1 MSNNELTTTILS
13 RLEASG
19 LVDYDQRSA
28 LGLAYNWTKEHKL
41 FVPTAHEAYMKRD
54 ALANEIIQLLQDSPD
69 DDHREALAEARQVI
83 NEPFKRN
90 DFVGT
95 AKYKEWKRSRNE
107 SSNGAEK

>member
-41 FVPTAHEAYMKRD
+41 FVPTVHEAYLKRD
-54 ALANEIIQLLQDSPD
+54 ALAIGIIEDLQRFPD
-69 DDHREALAEARQVI
+69 GDHRAALAEARQVL

-90 DFVGT
+90 DFVGR
-95 AKYKEWKRSRNE
+95 AKYKEFKRGKAEANG
-107 SSNGAEK
+107 NGA